1 MIFVSGVSK
10 SGKTYTIQNAVKIA
24 PTFEHVK
31 ASKLLKAGNRPLYG
45 LNKEQILENQTALLE
60 ALVNLKHPTRNKL
73 VLDGHAVIETF
84 GGATA
89 LPDWVFDSL
98 ELSGIV
104 VIVAPI
110 EEIVHRRQGTL
121 FEKSEAAVTL
131 IQMMEQEHCSRQ
143 SQRLSIPFAII
154 QSGDATG
161 LVKTL
166 LGMIKPDEAAEAF
179 H

>member
-1 MIFVSGVSK
+1 M
-10 SGKTYTIQNAVKIA
+10 
-24 PTFEHVK
+24 
-31 ASKLLKAGNRPLYG
+31 
-45 LNKEQILENQTALLE
+45 
-60 ALVNLKHPTRNKL
+60 
-73 VLDGHAVIETF
+73 LDGHAVIETF